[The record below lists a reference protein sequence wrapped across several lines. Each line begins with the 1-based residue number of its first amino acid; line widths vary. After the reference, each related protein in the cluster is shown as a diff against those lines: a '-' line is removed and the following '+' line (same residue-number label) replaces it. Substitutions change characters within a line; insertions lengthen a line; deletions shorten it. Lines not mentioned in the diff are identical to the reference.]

1 MYINDK
7 YDYELYVLA
16 EANYV
21 KKHYN
26 DKNIFPTDWYSTKD
40 YKYKTEVIA
49 EALRKNIL
57 IEEKELYQNRFDN
70 KKFVK

>member
-1 MYINDK
+1 MNDK

-16 EANYV
+16 ELNYI
-21 KKHYN
+21 KKYPNNN
-26 DKNIFPTDWYSTKD
+26 DIFPTDWYSTKD

-57 IEEKELYQNRFDN
+57 IEETELYQNRFDN